1 MPGSTLTSNLPSPY
15 TSAWNVDGTAV
26 TYSGN
31 VFTFPIHHP
40 LNTGDAVFV
49 YSPGTAKGKFF
60 TIKVSDTQISI
71 ASTYANA
78 IANVPLSLTT
88 TLLGSS
94 NNSQIGIG
102 NYLGTGFNFLI
113 TYYVQSVLF
122 KQINWNATSISATA
136 FSLSRSVQI
145 DFETPVLNLSV
156 MGKGVPFCIGLKNL
170 DESYICSFLL
180 SSYFNSVATGDSISG
195 FSQNNNVGLTN
206 NQRTKGRI
214 TISGSRVLVAIA
226 NSSNAYTTIFTSSV
240 LSPGV
245 GDLYLFANF
254 GLNGLSFINCQ
265 ITYL

>member
-1 MPGSTLTSNLPSPY
+1 MPGSTLTSNLISPY
-15 TSAWNVDGTAV
+15 TSAWSVDGAAV
-26 TYSGN
+26 TYSEN
-31 VFTFPIHHP
+31 VFTVGTHP
-40 LNTGDAVFV
+40 LSTGDAVFV
-49 YSPGTAKGKFF
+49 YSSGTAKGKFF

-88 TLLGSS
+88 TLLGSVG
-94 NNSQIGIG
+94 QIGIG
-102 NYLGTGFNFLI
+102 NYLGMGFNGLI

-145 DFETPVLNLSV
+145 NFETPVLDFSV
-156 MGKGVPFCIGLKNL
+156 IGRGVPFCIGLKNL

-180 SSYFNSVATGDSISG
+180 SSFFNSVAKGDSISG
-195 FSQNNNVGLTN
+195 FSQNQNVELIN
-206 NQRTKGRI
+206 NQRIKGRI
-214 TISGSRVLVAIA
+214 TISGSRVFVAIA
-226 NSSNAYTTIFTSSV
+226 NSSNVYTTIFTSSV

-245 GDLYLFANF
+245 GNLYLFANF